1 MYGIQVFELP
11 IRHPHRDD
19 VWTFGY
25 RSLNFQGEVRAG
37 CFELVNHHTCMMFK
51 AQGCRDYLTSICRYR
66 EDMVLGPSRFSADTL
81 TSSAGMEK
89 EPGERLR
96 KSDQEYDL

>member
-1 MYGIQVFELP
+1 M
-11 IRHPHRDD
+11 
-19 VWTFGY
+19 
-25 RSLNFQGEVRAG
+25 
-37 CFELVNHHTCMMFK
+37 
-51 AQGCRDYLTSICRYR
+51 SICRYR
-66 EDMVLGPSRFSADTL
+66 EEMGLGPSRFNADTL